1 MSWHTPMTRVT
12 VWDPL
17 LQQQDGVGV
26 LCQSGLLLSHSPAEG
41 AVGLPGQAGSVR
53 GCCWPCQLPTV

>member
-1 MSWHTPMTRVT
+1 MSWHTPMTWVT

-26 LCQSGLLLSHSPAEG
+26 LPQLGLLLSHSLTEG
-41 AVGLPGQAGSVR
+41 AVGLPVWAGSVHELLTL
-53 GCCWPCQLPTV
+53 CQLPTV